1 MNMSVGT
8 GVFVLTEAS
17 ALVPMQA
24 ASFASEDDFQDLV
37 ARFPALLAGD
47 QMDSANPRRFMLV
60 DREQPIACE
69 PGGAGRWSL
78 DHLFLDQDGV
88 PTLVEVKRGT
98 DTRIRREVVG
108 QMLDYAANAILYWP
122 VEELRESFAVR
133 CEGAGKSAADVLRDE
148 LGVNSDSDAFWARVK
163 GNLQAGR
170 VRMLFVA
177 DRIPPELRKVV
188 EFMNVQM
195 RPAEVLAVE
204 LRQYQGGGLR
214 TLAPIVLGQTQEA
227 IEQKSGANAKPRRL
241 WDEPRILE
249 ALSASGDAAVA
260 ATAMALIA
268 WIRAKAD
275 RVVFNDAPTYG
286 SIAAEFDVG
295 SEACMPVRVWTDG
308 GVPISFSQ
316 LKRTPAFAAAAAR
329 QELMDRLNAI
339 PGVTIR
345 PDAIEKQSTIRLA
358 LLSADQG
365 AGFLTVMD
373 WVVKKLRAAPA
384 EKSE

>member
-1 MNMSVGT
+1 MEAGT

-24 ASFASEDDFQDLV
+24 ASFALEDDFQEFL

-47 QMDSANPRRFMLV
+47 QMDSANPRRFMPV

-69 PGGAGRWSL
+69 RGGAGRWSL

-108 QMLDYAANAILYWP
+108 QMLDYAANAILHWP
-122 VEELRESFAVR
+122 VEELRGRFELH
-133 CEGAGKSAADVLRDE
+133 CEEADKNAADVLRDE
-148 LGVNSDSDAFWARVK
+148 LGVDPDSDAFWARVK
-163 GNLQAGR
+163 SNLQAGR
-170 VRMLFVA
+170 IRMLFVA

-227 IEQKSGANAKPRRL
+227 IEQKSGAGAKPRRL
-241 WDEPRILE
+241 WDEPRVLE
-249 ALSASGDAAVA
+249 ALSAAGDAAVA
-260 ATAMALIA
+260 ATATALIA
-268 WIRAKAD
+268 WMRAKAD
-275 RVVFNDAPTYG
+275 RVVFNDAPSYG
-286 SIAAEFDVG
+286 CISAEFNVG
-295 SEACMPVRVWTDG
+295 SEPCLPVRVWTDG
-308 GVPISFSQ
+308 GVPVSFSQ
-316 LKRTPAFAAAAAR
+316 LKRAPAFATAAAR
-329 QELMDRLNAI
+329 QELVDRFNAI
-339 PGVTIR
+339 PGVTIQ
-345 PDAIEKQSTIRLA
+345 PEAIEKQSTIRLA
-358 LLSADQG
+358 TLSGDQG
-365 AGFLTVMD
+365 ASFLKAMD
-373 WVVKKLRAAPA
+373 WMAERLRAAPG
-384 EKSE
+384 E

>member
-1 MNMSVGT
+1 MEAGT

-17 ALVPMQA
+17 ALVPMQV
-24 ASFASEDDFQDLV
+24 ASFASENDFQELL

-60 DREQPIACE
+60 HREQPIACE

-108 QMLDYAANAILYWP
+108 QMLDYAANAILHWP
-122 VEELRESFAVR
+122 VEELRGRFELR
-133 CEGAGKSAADVLRDE
+133 CEEADKNAADVLRDE
-148 LGVNSDSDAFWARVK
+148 LGVDPDSDAFWARVK
-163 GNLQAGR
+163 RNLQAGR
-170 VRMLFVA
+170 IRMLFVA
-177 DRIPPELRKVV
+177 DRVPPELRKVV

-195 RPAEVLAVE
+195 SPAEVLAVE

-227 IEQKSGANAKPRRL
+227 IEQKSGAGAKPRRL
-241 WDEPRILE
+241 WDEPRVLD
-249 ALSASGDAAVA
+249 ALSAGGDPAIA
-260 ATAMALIA
+260 ATAMALVA
-268 WIRAKAD
+268 WMRANAD
-275 RVVFNDAPTYG
+275 RVVFNDAPSYG
-286 SIAAEFDVG
+286 CMSAEFNVG
-295 SEACMPVRVWTDG
+295 SEPCLPVRVWTDG
-308 GVPISFSQ
+308 GVPVSFSQ
-316 LKRTPAFAAAAAR
+316 LKRTPAFVASAAR

-339 PGVTIR
+339 PGVTIQ

-358 LLSADQG
+358 TLSADQG
-365 AGFLTVMD
+365 ASFLKAMD
-373 WVVKKLRAAPA
+373 WMAEKLRAAPVA
-384 EKSE
+384 